1 MLPCHLL
8 EEAEGE
14 RLAFHLLLIAE
25 MPVVRPPKVF
35 LGIRFRGLELGLGRL
50 ARDALAAMRKR
61 RCLDALRELLERIM
75 S

>member
-1 MLPCHLL
+1 M
-8 EEAEGE
+8 
-14 RLAFHLLLIAE
+14 I
-25 MPVVRPPKVF
+25 RPPKVF
-35 LGIRFRGLELGLGRL
+35 LGILLRGLELSLGRL